1 MPLPIPRLDVWT
13 LDEIIADLNCRKI
26 EIDDG
31 IKELSHSIV
40 VNGLLQPMLGLENR
54 HLIAG
59 FRRLAALRLAKIT
72 TANVLVYPDTL
83 TPSQISVINLTEN
96 LQRVDLT
103 DPEIYLACRQLM
115 ELNPGWQRKDL
126 AAHLG
131 RSASMVTNYLCP
143 DDLIPEA
150 KQAFLDGTM
159 GFTKAYSIVKSK
171 NQPFALNMTLSG
183 ATRSQVEASTKD
195 QQGENEPA
203 SKIKTDSIKVIVG
216 GVTVTVK
223 KKGDLSLD
231 DAIKQLPEALKE
243 LERAKKAGHDAKTL
257 AALMKKKAKAGA

>member
-1 MPLPIPRLDVWT
+1 MPPPRPDVWS
-13 LDEIIADLNCRKI
+13 LDQVIADLNSRKI

-31 IKELSHSIV
+31 IRELSRSIV
-40 VNGLLQPMLGLENR
+40 ANGLLQPLLVLENR

-59 FRRLAALRLAKIT
+59 FRRLAALLLAKIT

-83 TPSQISVINLTEN
+83 TPSQIRIINLTEN
-96 LQRVDLT
+96 VQRQDLK
-103 DPEIYLACRQLM
+103 DPEIFLACCELM
-115 ELNPGWQRKDL
+115 ALNPDWQRKDL

-131 RSASMVTNYLCP
+131 KSAAMVTNYLCP
-143 DDLIPEA
+143 DDLTPEA
-150 KQAFLDGTM
+150 KQAFLEGKF
-159 GFTKAYSIVKSK
+159 GFTKAYSIVK
-171 NQPFALNMTLSG
+171 NQNQAFALNMTLSG
-183 ATRSQVEASTKD
+183 ATRSEVDAQTKY
-195 QQGENEPA
+195 QQSGNENA
-203 SKIKTDSIKVIVG
+203 GKIKTDSIKVIVG

-257 AALMKKKAKAGA
+257 AALMKKKAKASAG